1 MSLYYLLCRYYFYHL
16 RTCKS
21 SFFFQCKAS
30 NHAIWHLQKYPMYEL
45 RCGYFVRRQM
55 NRLSCFD
62 YIPSNKLYIGYV
74 INNVLS
80 SSFILSNNFR
90 AFLLFSNK
98 IFVAHTTF
106 TSSDCSSMLSNS
118 ISSSSDNGLFL
129 RKSCSLFI
137 LQYSFWGLT
146 SKSLSEISLAML

>member
-1 MSLYYLLCRYYFYHL
+1 MSLDYLLCRYYFYHL
-16 RTCKS
+16 RPCKS
-21 SFFFQCKAS
+21 SCFFQCKAS

-55 NRLSCFD
+55 NSLSCFD

-74 INNVLS
+74 INNILS
-80 SSFILSNNFR
+80 SSFISSNSFR

-98 IFVAHTTF
+98 IFAAHVTF
-106 TSSDCSSMLSNS
+106 SSSDFSSISSNS

-129 RKSCSLFI
+129 HKSCSLFTAPFSI
-137 LQYSFWGLT
+137 LTEFKWLHPNRINS
-146 SKSLSEISLAML
+146 